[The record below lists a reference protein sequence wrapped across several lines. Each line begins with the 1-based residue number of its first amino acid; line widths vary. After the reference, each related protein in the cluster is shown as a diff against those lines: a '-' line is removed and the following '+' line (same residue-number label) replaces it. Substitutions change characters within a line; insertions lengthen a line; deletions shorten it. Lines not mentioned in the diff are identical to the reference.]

1 MTLEHSKGID
11 QRLMSSP
18 TNPEAD
24 DPAMGLGSALLSQ
37 LATHVGIFFTP
48 VDAQVKSTD
57 EEQTLRH

>member
-1 MTLEHSKGID
+1 MTPEHSKGID

-37 LATHVGIFFTP
+37 LVAHAGIFFTP
-48 VDAQVKSTD
+48 VDAQVRSTD
-57 EEQTLRH
+57 EEQTRRH